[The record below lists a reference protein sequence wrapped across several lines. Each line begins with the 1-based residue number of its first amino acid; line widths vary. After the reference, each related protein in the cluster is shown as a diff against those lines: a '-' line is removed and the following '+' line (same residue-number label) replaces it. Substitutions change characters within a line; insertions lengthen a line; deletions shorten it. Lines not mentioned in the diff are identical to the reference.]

1 MAMKVSLTAQPTKQK
16 DGMIADDDPDSAD
29 QLRVRGFWPKGV
41 EFKHRA
47 KLSAD
52 ARTIVKTAYDE
63 WCAAMRELHNLY
75 ASSSS
80 TQSRPS
86 FLCIWSCIS
95 ENMYLSSQRYVCL
108 VPDCISL
115 GWTPVAF
122 VGSRPP
128 IRRWQEVR
136 RTKTLLTIG
145 PQPCGPVVLCSLAD
159 TFSL

>member
-1 MAMKVSLTAQPTKQK
+1 MKVSLTAQPTKQK

-52 ARTIVKTAYDE
+52 ARTIVKTAYDK

-80 TQSRPS
+80 TLAS
-86 FLCIWSCIS
+86 FF
-95 ENMYLSSQRYVCL
+95 L
-108 VPDCISL
+108 VHL
-115 GWTPVAF
+115 VLYF
-122 VGSRPP
+122 
-128 IRRWQEVR
+128 R
-136 RTKTLLTIG
+136 RTCTYQVK
-145 PQPCGPVVLCSLAD
+145 D
-159 TFSL
+159 TYV